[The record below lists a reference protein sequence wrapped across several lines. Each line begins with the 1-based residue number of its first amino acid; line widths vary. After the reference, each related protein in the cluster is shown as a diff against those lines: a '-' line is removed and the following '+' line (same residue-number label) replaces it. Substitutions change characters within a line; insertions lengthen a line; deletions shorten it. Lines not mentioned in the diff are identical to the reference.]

1 MICDGAIEFKVHIDE
16 LCAKYGMWQKPLY
29 YGYDG
34 KFGEDWLDHS
44 TWPHLRELY
53 IGDVNTECNYW
64 GTLHEIG
71 HIVHPESLHIFFNN
85 KNYISNR
92 YHNSFNDLIDDEG
105 FAWEWAMENSRFPL
119 NKNIMDCIHYCLIG
133 YWKNQSYLRQ
143 TGPIRSKLALAIR
156 NW

>member
-1 MICDGAIEFKVHIDE
+1 MICDGAIEFKQHIDE
-16 LCAKYGMWQKPLY
+16 LCAKYGMSQKPLY
-29 YGYDG
+29 NGCEL
-34 KFGEDWLDHS
+34 FGSDWVDHC

-71 HIVHPESLHIFFNN
+71 HILHPEALHVFFNN
-85 KNYISNR
+85 KHYMYDR
-92 YHNSFNDLIDDEG
+92 YGGSFNDLIDNEG

-119 NKNIMDCIHYCLIG
+119 NKKIMDCIRHCMMG
-133 YWKNQSYLRQ
+133 YWSAKQFMKQ